1 MPFGQS
7 NYQVRVA
14 IKVLNKSKLSDEKA
28 IAKLSDELI
37 NVNLFEKKAKNKL
50 IYFNK
55 LKIGSKSNG

>member
-37 NVNLFEKKAKNKL
+37 NVNLFEKKTKINLFIL
-50 IYFNK
+50 IN